1 MERRRNKPDGSPEGP
16 LGAKWKLCEV
26 HYWMVTKWS
35 TYIVKYRPSVGSV
48 EGASK
53 NEWVKGAS
61 VFNNKK

>member
-1 MERRRNKPDGSPEGP
+1 
-16 LGAKWKLCEV
+16 
-26 HYWMVTKWS
+26 MVLLRDHSDLNDNYVKSIIEWS
-35 TYIVKYRPSVGSV
+35 QNEAVVKYPPSVGSV